1 MLKRLDKDAAAV
13 AALDDALRRRMYL
26 EIRAR
31 RRPVSREE
39 VAEAVGVSRK
49 LAAFHLDKLVDR
61 GLLVA
66 SYARPPGR
74 GGRGAGRSAKYY
86 EPSDRQV
93 DVSIPERTYDVM
105 GAILARAI
113 EREGPD
119 ETARVAAERFAR
131 ELGEEIGQAER
142 ERRHLPPPGAE
153 RAISVTTEV
162 LSDRGYEPYTDERAV
177 RLRSCPFHELAEQSR
192 DLVCGLNRELVQGIV
207 SGLGN
212 ETLDVALAPVPDECC
227 VQLRPPLAARTK
239 RIAPMPDGS

>member
-1 MLKRLDKDAAAV
+1 MLNRLKRDAPAV
-13 AALDDALRRRMYL
+13 AALEDDLRRRMYL
-26 EIRAR
+26 EIRAQ

-86 EPSDRQV
+86 EPSDREF
-93 DVSIPERTYDVM
+93 DVSIPERNYDVM
-105 GAILARAI
+105 GTILVQAI
-113 EREGPD
+113 ERQEPG
-119 ETARVAAERFAR
+119 ETTGATAQRAAR
-131 ELGEEIGQAER
+131 EVGEQLGRTER
-142 ERRHLPPPGAE
+142 ERRHLPPPGPE
-153 RAISVTTEV
+153 RAMSVAAQV
-162 LSDRGYEPYTDERAV
+162 LSTCGYEPYTDEGTV
-177 RLRSCPFHELAEQSR
+177 RLRSCPFHALAEQSR

-212 ETLDVALAPVPDECC
+212 ATLDVALAPLPDECC
-227 VQLRPPLAARTK
+227 VQLRPPAGTK
-239 RIAPMPDGS
+239 GADPSQAPGR